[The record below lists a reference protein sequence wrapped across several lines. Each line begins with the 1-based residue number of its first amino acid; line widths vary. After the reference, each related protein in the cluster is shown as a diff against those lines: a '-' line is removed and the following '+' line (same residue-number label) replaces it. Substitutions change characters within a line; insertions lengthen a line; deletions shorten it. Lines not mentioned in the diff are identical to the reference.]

1 MGRTNALHKRLS
13 CFTELDESD
22 LAHLDRLCE
31 DVRTVKV
38 GEDLIGERE
47 KPEEV
52 FIQLEGW
59 ACRYKILPDGNRQI
73 TGYLLPG
80 DMCDVFGFIL
90 EHMDHGIGALSDI
103 TYAAVSKQKIID
115 IFDSH
120 PRIAKALW
128 WSTLVD
134 ESILRQWLTNMGQRF
149 AYERMAHIFCEL
161 WLRMKVV
168 GLAADDEFHLPLT
181 QNQLGDTIGLTP
193 VHVNRTLQRMRNEG
207 LVELDNKRLKI
218 CDIEKLKEIAQ
229 FNSEYLHMKRC

>member
-1 MGRTNALHKRLS
+1 MTSALHKRLS
-13 CFTELDESD
+13 CFTELDQSELD
-22 LAHLDRLCE
+22 HLDLLCG
-31 DVRTVKV
+31 DVRTVKA
-38 GEDLIGERE
+38 GEDLIAESE

-52 FIQLEGW
+52 FIQLDGW
-59 ACRYKILPDGNRQI
+59 AYRYKILSDGKRQI

-80 DMCDVFGFIL
+80 DLCDVFVFIL
-90 EHMDHGIGALSDI
+90 RKMDHGIAALSDV
-103 TYAAVSKQKIID
+103 TYAAASKQRILD

-120 PRIAKALW
+120 PRLAKALW

-181 QNQLGDTIGLTP
+181 QAQLGDTIGLTP

-207 LVELDNKRLKI
+207 LVELDHKRLKI
-218 CDIEKLKEIAQ
+218 CDIAKLKEIAQ
-229 FNSEYLHMKRC
+229 FNSDYLHMDRC

>member
-1 MGRTNALHKRLS
+1 
-13 CFTELDESD
+13 
-22 LAHLDRLCE
+22 
-31 DVRTVKV
+31 
-38 GEDLIGERE
+38 
-47 KPEEV
+47 
-52 FIQLEGW
+52 
-59 ACRYKILPDGNRQI
+59 
-73 TGYLLPG
+73 
-80 DMCDVFGFIL
+80 MCDVFVFIL